1 MADTNEEAIAKL
13 EAAATN
19 PKQVTVDGVTVQAHS
34 LKDQIELDQYLA
46 RKKAAQK
53 GGMRFQKIVPPGTA

>member
-1 MADTNEEAIAKL
+1 MADTNAESIEKL
-13 EAAATN
+13 ETAATQ

-34 LKDQIELDQYLA
+34 LKDQIELDQYLG

-53 GGMRFQKIVPPGTA
+53 GGMRFQQYVPPGTA